1 MTLNGKYTGE
11 KPKCGRWVI
20 DGETHSTGCSTRY
33 SPDDPL
39 SEHFL
44 RFANNV
50 PNLFLE
56 LIPLFSPILLQEK
69 FKCKQE
75 QSSFG
80 SSLPNNSRRAMFQS
94 LAQEEENDLNEYS
107 LDEYADNFSRGMLN
121 DRLLK

>member
-11 KPKCGRWVI
+11 KPKCGRGVMMVR
-20 DGETHSTGCSTRY
+20 HSTGCSTRY

-56 LIPLFSPILLQEK
+56 LIPLFSAILLQEK
-69 FKCKQE
+69 IKCKQE
-75 QSSFG
+75 QSSCG
-80 SSLPNNSRRAMFQS
+80 SSLPNNSKSAKFQS
-94 LAQEEENDLNEYS
+94 VAQEENDLNNWMNMQTQG
-107 LDEYADNFSRGMLN
+107 AC
-121 DRLLK
+121 